1 MELYTQGE
9 HQFFENFS
17 TFTIVFRTF
26 SVSGENPYF
35 SVFHKLNSK
44 CSLHRKSIFLYA
56 DDSFHIAYVPQQ
68 WLQIPDGAQTK
79 KSTQPLKL
87 DASYQLHCIILFSE
101 NIQFY
106 KRQTEVEQIMSAQEG
121 KAAFLAEAHR
131 YLNSLHPV

>member
-1 MELYTQGE
+1 MY
-9 HQFFENFS
+9 FS
-17 TFTIVFRTF
+17 DHATEYQEVLSPAITVY
-26 SVSGENPYF
+26 SVSSENPYF

-106 KRQTEVEQIMSAQEG
+106 KRQTEVKQIMSA
-121 KAAFLAEAHR
+121 
-131 YLNSLHPV
+131 

>member
-1 MELYTQGE
+1 MY
-9 HQFFENFS
+9 FS
-17 TFTIVFRTF
+17 DHATEYQEVRSPAITVC
-26 SVSGENPYF
+26 SVYSENPYF

-106 KRQTEVEQIMSAQEG
+106 KRQTEVEQIMSA
-121 KAAFLAEAHR
+121 
-131 YLNSLHPV
+131 